1 MRLNKKGFE
10 PIAIILIV
18 LALLLA
24 GGAGYYVWNR
34 NRDKPKTETVSEAV
48 EDEATSD
55 VEDEGDGACTAPEG
69 YLVYDNTD
77 VRFCFVYPEGWG
89 TTSVALGV
97 IDASNEVGN
106 GWLGTFSLEAN
117 ASFAFLAD
125 DWDYI
130 GPGRGGPNNAVGF
143 LTYEVFAPSAG
154 DTTDYDIKINTA
166 DRQLVGSTSDFNI
179 QGAIVWAKRVF
190 VESEPYTG
198 IEFQLN
204 APATGAFDIE
214 TAVVGDFVTDAQFDQ
229 MTVVLN
235 SVTEY

>member
-10 PIAIILIV
+10 PIVIILIV
-18 LALLLA
+18 LALMLA

-34 NRDKPKTETVSEAV
+34 NQDKATEKIVSDDSASV
-48 EDEATSD
+48 ADS
-55 VEDEGDGACTAPEG
+55 EGESACTAPEG

-77 VRFCFVYPEGWG
+77 VRFCFVYPEEWG

-106 GWLGTFSLEAN
+106 GWLGTFSTEAN

-143 LTYEVFAPSAG
+143 LTYEIYEPTPG
-154 DTTDYDIKINTA
+154 DVTDYDIKISNA
-166 DRQLVGSTSDFNI
+166 DMQLYGTTSDFNI
-179 QGAIVWAKRVF
+179 QGAIVIAMRRF
-190 VESEPYTG
+190 IESEPYAG

-214 TAVVGDFVTDAQFDQ
+214 TAVVGDFVTEAQFDQ
-229 MTVVLN
+229 MEVVLN